1 MCHFRRVAEFL
12 DRDRDRERTRCSDF
26 VPKYRFPSETIFF
39 LIFFSYYSLHWY
51 DICLNMLL
59 ISSMVL
65 FFVSGTFLYMKIVK
79 NSCSI
84 AKMMN
89 T

>member
-1 MCHFRRVAEFL
+1 MCATFTESPSSSIEIEIENALAVQISCRNIGFL
-12 DRDRDRERTRCSDF
+12 QK
-26 VPKYRFPSETIFF
+26 PFF
-39 LIFFSYYSLHWY
+39 SSFFSYYSLHWY

>member
-1 MCHFRRVAEFL
+1 MRHFRRTAEFF
-12 DRDRDRERTRCSDF
+12 DRDGDRERTGHSDF
-26 VPKYRFPSETIFF
+26 VLSEIIFF
-39 LIFFSYYSLHWY
+39 LIFFYYSLHWY
-51 DICLNMLL
+51 DICLNILL

-79 NSCSI
+79 SNCST